1 MTEAVWQMIFEGIWE
16 TLYMTI
22 LSTVIAYIVGLPL
35 GILLSVTGKG
45 GILRNRAVN
54 GILGAVVNI
63 LRSVP
68 FLILLVVLIPF
79 TRLLV
84 GTSLGTT
91 ATIVP
96 LTIGSIPIVA
106 RMVESSLQEV
116 PPGTKFEDV
125 LKLYQFDQ
133 ELSVLIFSMISKIE
147 VALRVRLVEA
157 LLIHGEPL
165 VLQDS
170 SIFKEKKLYWQNMST
185 VASEIARSND
195 VFIKHNFDN
204 HDGEVPVWAAAE
216 VLSFGTLSKIIKNL
230 KTGAGSSYSILAANY
245 QYKSKKGNLANP
257 SQKMLASWIQGV
269 SVLRNMCAH
278 NSRIYNRTI
287 HTTPEILDADK
298 VTPPPVHNGLYQ
310 ILLAMKYLRSSDED
324 WTVFVD
330 VFDKLIQNNIGVVS
344 LTAMNLPT
352 DWKDQLSV

>member
-116 PPGTKFEDV
+116 PPG
-125 LKLYQFDQ
+125 
-133 ELSVLIFSMISKIE
+133 IIE
-147 VALRVRLVEA
+147 
-157 LLIHGEPL
+157 
-165 VLQDS
+165 
-170 SIFKEKKLYWQNMST
+170 
-185 VASEIARSND
+185 
-195 VFIKHNFDN
+195 
-204 HDGEVPVWAAAE
+204 AAE
-216 VLSFGTLSKIIKNL
+216 SMGALPLEIIVRFML
-230 KTGAGSSYSILAANY
+230 PEAVPSLLLGSAI
-245 QYKSKKGNLANP
+245 NLATILGY
-257 SQKMLASWIQGV
+257 SAMAGFVGGGGLGDIAIQYGFYRYQSDILFV
-269 SVLRNMCAH
+269 SVA
-278 NSRIYNRTI
+278 
-287 HTTPEILDADK
+287 ILIII
-298 VTPPPVHNGLYQ
+298 VQ
-310 ILLAMKYLRSSDED
+310 IFQEAGTR
-324 WTVFVD
+324 
-330 VFDKLIQNNIGVVS
+330 
-344 LTAMNLPT
+344 
-352 DWKDQLSV
+352 LSNYKRHA

>member
-116 PPGTKFEDV
+116 PPGIIEAA
-125 LKLYQFDQ
+125 
-133 ELSVLIFSMISKIE
+133 ESMGASPLEII
-147 VALRVRLVEA
+147 VRFMLPEA
-157 LLIHGEPL
+157 LPSLL
-165 VLQDS
+165 L
-170 SIFKEKKLYWQNMST
+170 
-185 VASEIARSND
+185 
-195 VFIKHNFDN
+195 
-204 HDGEVPVWAAAE
+204 
-216 VLSFGTLSKIIKNL
+216 
-230 KTGAGSSYSILAANY
+230 GSAI
-245 QYKSKKGNLANP
+245 NLATILGY
-257 SQKMLASWIQGV
+257 SAMAGFVGGGGLGDIAIQYGFYRYQSDILFV
-269 SVLRNMCAH
+269 SVA
-278 NSRIYNRTI
+278 
-287 HTTPEILDADK
+287 ILIII
-298 VTPPPVHNGLYQ
+298 VQ
-310 ILLAMKYLRSSDED
+310 IFQEAGTR
-324 WTVFVD
+324 
-330 VFDKLIQNNIGVVS
+330 
-344 LTAMNLPT
+344 
-352 DWKDQLSV
+352 LSNYKRHA

>member
-45 GILRNRAVN
+45 GILKNRAVN

-116 PPGTKFEDV
+116 PPG
-125 LKLYQFDQ
+125 
-133 ELSVLIFSMISKIE
+133 IIE
-147 VALRVRLVEA
+147 
-157 LLIHGEPL
+157 
-165 VLQDS
+165 
-170 SIFKEKKLYWQNMST
+170 
-185 VASEIARSND
+185 
-195 VFIKHNFDN
+195 
-204 HDGEVPVWAAAE
+204 AAE
-216 VLSFGTLSKIIKNL
+216 SMGASPLEIIVRFML
-230 KTGAGSSYSILAANY
+230 PEAVPSLLLGSAI
-245 QYKSKKGNLANP
+245 NLATILGY
-257 SQKMLASWIQGV
+257 SAMAGFVGGGGLGDIAIQYGFYRYQSDILFV
-269 SVLRNMCAH
+269 SVA
-278 NSRIYNRTI
+278 
-287 HTTPEILDADK
+287 ILIII
-298 VTPPPVHNGLYQ
+298 VQ
-310 ILLAMKYLRSSDED
+310 IFQEAGTR
-324 WTVFVD
+324 
-330 VFDKLIQNNIGVVS
+330 
-344 LTAMNLPT
+344 
-352 DWKDQLSV
+352 LSNYKRHA